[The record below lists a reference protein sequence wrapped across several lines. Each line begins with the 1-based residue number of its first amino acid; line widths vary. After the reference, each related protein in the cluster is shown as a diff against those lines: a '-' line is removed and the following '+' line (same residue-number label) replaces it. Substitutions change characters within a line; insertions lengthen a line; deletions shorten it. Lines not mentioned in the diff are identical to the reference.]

1 MTVRAHAQLHG
12 GACRPRVDGALNHFA
27 PFPEMI
33 LAMKRVVALNT
44 ELSLEERN
52 LLSVAYKNVIGARR
66 AAWRVVSTIEEQEVD
81 RGAGPRRLATVAEYR
96 GEIEAEVRRIC
107 SDLLQ
112 LLDTRLL
119 PAAASEE
126 SRLFYYKL

>member
-1 MTVRAHAQLHG
+1 
-12 GACRPRVDGALNHFA
+12 
-27 PFPEMI
+27 
-33 LAMKRVVALNT
+33 MKRVVALNT

-81 RGAGPRRLATVAEYR
+81 RGAGSRRLATVAEYR
-96 GEIEAEVRRIC
+96 GEIEEEVRRIC
-107 SDLLQ
+107 NDFLQ
-112 LLDTRLL
+112 LLDARLL